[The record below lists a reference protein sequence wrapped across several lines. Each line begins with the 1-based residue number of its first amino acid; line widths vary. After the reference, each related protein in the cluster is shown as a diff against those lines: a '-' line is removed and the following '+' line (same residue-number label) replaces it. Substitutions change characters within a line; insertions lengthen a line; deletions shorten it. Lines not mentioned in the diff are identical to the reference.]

1 MNIFKSYRKGIQE
14 ATLRPNMVVVLW
26 MINFFF
32 ASVIYFLF
40 SAMLKAAF
48 GKSLLASDLL
58 DKPNMDVLLEALT
71 SSGTSLGMLVTAGL
85 VVAVLFFLAGIF
97 VNGGILQSLLH
108 RRDDEG
114 FAQVFFAGGGK
125 FYGRFFRLSIYSL
138 VLWIPG
144 AILYL
149 IINGLLGIFTK
160 NPLNEQLSFY
170 ILLLRIAVALF
181 LVFLIKMIMDYARIR
196 IAIQD
201 SRSVLRA
208 LLEAAGFVFRK
219 LVKTLALYYVLG
231 LTGVAA
237 FLIYW
242 GIRSTFSAGSPGT
255 IWLGFIIS
263 QIFIASRGWLRIAF
277 QAGQLRFFTL
287 ESF

>member
-14 ATLRPNMVVVLW
+14 ATLRPNMAVVLW

-32 ASVIYFLF
+32 ASVVYFLF
-40 SAMLKAAF
+40 SAMLSAAF

-58 DKPNMDVLLEALT
+58 QKPNMDVLFEFLT
-71 SSGTSLGMLVTAGL
+71 SAGTSLGMLVTAGL
-85 VVAVLFFLAGIF
+85 VLVVLFFLASIF
-97 VNGGILQSLLH
+97 VNGGILQTLVH
-108 RRDDEG
+108 RRDQEG

-125 FYGRFFRLSIYSL
+125 FYGRFFRLSIFSL
-138 VLWIPG
+138 ILWIPSI
-144 AILYL
+144 ILYL
-149 IINGLLGIFTK
+149 LINGFLGIFTM
-160 NPLNEQLSFY
+160 NSLNEQGSFY
-170 ILLLRIAVALF
+170 AALLRIAIALF
-181 LVFLIKMIMDYARIR
+181 FVFLIKMIMDYARIR
-196 IAIQD
+196 IVTQD
-201 SRSVLRA
+201 SRAVLPS

-219 LVKTLALYYVLG
+219 LGKTLALYYLLG

-242 GIRSTFSAGSPGT
+242 GIRSTFSAGSSGT
-255 IWLGFIIS
+255 IWLGFFIS
-263 QIFIASRGWLRIAF
+263 QLFIASRGWLRIAF

>member
-14 ATLRPNMVVVLW
+14 ATLRPNMAVVLW

-40 SAMLKAAF
+40 SAMLSAAF

-58 DKPNMDVLLEALT
+58 QKPNMDILLEFLT

-85 VVAVLFFLAGIF
+85 VMAVLFFLAGIF
-97 VNGGILQSLLH
+97 VNGGILQSLVH
-108 RRDDEG
+108 QRDQGG

-125 FYGRFFRLSIYSL
+125 FYGRFFRLSIFSL
-138 VLWIPG
+138 ILWIP
-144 AILYL
+144 AVFLYM
-149 IINGLLGIFTK
+149 IINGVLGIFTR
-160 NPLNEQLSFY
+160 NSLNEQGSFY
-170 ILLLRIAVALF
+170 VVWLRIAIALF
-181 LVFLIKMIMDYARIR
+181 LIFLIKMIMDYARMR
-196 IAIQD
+196 IATQD
-201 SRSVLRA
+201 SRSVLRSM
-208 LLEAAGFVFRK
+208 LEAAGFVFRK
-219 LVKTLALYYVLG
+219 LGKTLALYYLLG

-242 GIRSTFSAGSPGT
+242 GIRSTFSAGSSGT
-255 IWLGFIIS
+255 IWLGFFIS
-263 QIFIASRGWLRIAF
+263 QLFIASRGWLRIAF

>member
-14 ATLRPNMVVVLW
+14 ATLRPNMVGVLW
-26 MINFFF
+26 MINLFF

-40 SAMLKAAF
+40 SAILKAAF
-48 GKSLLASDLL
+48 GQSLLASDLL
-58 DKPNMDVLLEALT
+58 HKPNMDLLLEFLL

-85 VVAVLFFLAGIF
+85 VLAALFFLAGIF
-97 VNGGILQSLLH
+97 VNGGILHALVHQ
-108 RRDDEG
+108 RDYESFG
-114 FAQVFFAGGGK
+114 QVFFAGGGK

-138 VLWIPG
+138 ILWIPSV
-144 AILYL
+144 ILYL
-149 IINGLLGIFTK
+149 IISGLLGISTK
-160 NPLNEQLSFY
+160 NPLNEQSSFY
-170 ILLLRIAVALF
+170 IVLLRIAIVLF
-181 LVFLIKMIMDYARIR
+181 LVFLIKMIMDYARIK
-196 IAIQD
+196 IATQD
-201 SRSVLRA
+201 SRSVFRS
-208 LLEAAGFVFRK
+208 LLEATGFVFRK
-219 LVKTLALYYVLG
+219 LGKTLALYYLLG

-242 GIRSTFSAGSPGT
+242 GIRSTFQAGSSGT

-263 QIFIASRGWLRIAF
+263 QLFIASRGWLRVAF

>member
-14 ATLRPNMVVVLW
+14 ATLRPNMAVVLW

-32 ASVIYFLF
+32 ASVVYFLF
-40 SAMLKAAF
+40 SAMLSAAF

-58 DKPNMDVLLEALT
+58 QKPNMDVLFEFLT
-71 SSGTSLGMLVTAGL
+71 SAGTSLGMLVTAGL
-85 VVAVLFFLAGIF
+85 VLVVLFFLASIF
-97 VNGGILQSLLH
+97 VNGGILQTLVH
-108 RRDDEG
+108 RRDQEG

-125 FYGRFFRLSIYSL
+125 FYGRFFRLSIFSL
-138 VLWIPG
+138 ILWIPSI
-144 AILYL
+144 ILYL
-149 IINGLLGIFTK
+149 LINGFLGIFTM
-160 NPLNEQLSFY
+160 NSLNEQGSFY
-170 ILLLRIAVALF
+170 AALLRIAIALF
-181 LVFLIKMIMDYARIR
+181 FVFLIKMIMDYARIR
-196 IAIQD
+196 IVTQD
-201 SRSVLRA
+201 SRSALRS

-219 LVKTLALYYVLG
+219 LGKTLALYYLLG

-242 GIRSTFSAGSPGT
+242 GIRSTFSAGSSGT
-255 IWLGFIIS
+255 IWLGFFIS
-263 QIFIASRGWLRIAF
+263 QLFIASRGWLRIAF

>member
-40 SAMLKAAF
+40 SAMLSATF
-48 GKSLLASDLL
+48 GKSLMASDLL
-58 DKPNMDVLLEALT
+58 QKPNMDVLLEFLT

-85 VVAVLFFLAGIF
+85 VLAILFFLAGIF
-97 VNGGILQSLLH
+97 VNGGILQTLVH
-108 RRDDEG
+108 RRDQEG

-138 VLWIPG
+138 ILWIP
-144 AILYL
+144 AVFLYM
-149 IINGLLGIFTK
+149 IISGVLGIFTK
-160 NPLNEQLSFY
+160 NPLNEQGSFY
-170 ILLLRIAVALF
+170 VALLRIAIALF
-181 LVFLIKMIMDYARIR
+181 FVFLIKMIMDYARIR
-196 IAIQD
+196 IVTQD
-201 SRSVLRA
+201 SRSVLRPM
-208 LLEAAGFVFRK
+208 LEAAGFVFRK
-219 LVKTLALYYVLG
+219 QGKTLALYYLLG

-242 GIRSTFSAGSPGT
+242 GIRSTFSAGSSGT
-255 IWLGFIIS
+255 IWLAFFIS
-263 QIFIASRGWLRIAF
+263 QLFIASRGWLRIAF

>member
-14 ATLRPNMVVVLW
+14 ATLRPNMAVVLW

-40 SAMLKAAF
+40 SAMLSAAF

-58 DKPNMDVLLEALT
+58 QKPNMDVLLEFLT

-85 VVAVLFFLAGIF
+85 VLVVLFFLAGIF
-97 VNGGILQSLLH
+97 VNGGILQSLIH

-138 VLWIPG
+138 IFWIP
-144 AILYL
+144 AVFLYM
-149 IINGLLGIFTK
+149 IISGVLGIFTK
-160 NPLNEQLSFY
+160 NPLNEQGSFY
-170 ILLLRIAVALF
+170 IMLLRIAIALF
-181 LVFLIKMIMDYARIR
+181 LIFLIKMIMDYARLR
-196 IAIQD
+196 IATQD
-201 SRSVLRA
+201 SRSVLRS

-219 LVKTLALYYVLG
+219 LVKTLALYYLLG

-242 GIRSTFSAGSPGT
+242 GIRSTFSAGTLGT

>member
-14 ATLRPNMVVVLW
+14 ATLRPNMAVVLW

-32 ASVIYFLF
+32 ASVVYFLF
-40 SAMLKAAF
+40 SAMLSAAF

-58 DKPNMDVLLEALT
+58 QKPNMDVLLEFLT

-85 VVAVLFFLAGIF
+85 VLVVLFFLASIF
-97 VNGGILQSLLH
+97 VNGGILQSLVH
-108 RRDDEG
+108 QRDQEG

-125 FYGRFFRLSIYSL
+125 FYGPFFRLSIFSL
-138 VLWIPG
+138 ILWIP
-144 AILYL
+144 AVFLYM
-149 IINGLLGIFTK
+149 IINGVLGIFTR
-160 NPLNEQLSFY
+160 NSLNEQGSFY
-170 ILLLRIAVALF
+170 VVWLRIAIALF

-196 IAIQD
+196 IVTQD
-201 SRSVLRA
+201 SRSALRSM
-208 LLEAAGFVFRK
+208 LEAAGFVFRK
-219 LVKTLALYYVLG
+219 LGKTLALYYLLG
-231 LTGVAA
+231 LTGAAA

-242 GIRSTFSAGSPGT
+242 GIRSTFSAGSSGT
-255 IWLGFIIS
+255 IWLAFFIS
-263 QIFIASRGWLRIAF
+263 QLFIASRGWLRIAF

>member
-1 MNIFKSYRKGIQE
+1 MNIFKSYRKGIQD
-14 ATLRPNMVVVLW
+14 ATLRPNMAVVLW

-58 DKPNMDVLLEALT
+58 QKPNMDVLLEFLT

-85 VVAVLFFLAGIF
+85 VLAVLFFLAGIF
-97 VNGGILQSLLH
+97 VNGGILQSLVH
-108 RRDDEG
+108 QRDHEG

-138 VLWIPG
+138 ILWIPG

-160 NPLNEQLSFY
+160 NPLNEQRSFY
-170 ILLLRIAVALF
+170 ILLLRIAIVLF

-196 IAIQD
+196 IATQD
-201 SRSVLRA
+201 SRSVFRS

-219 LVKTLALYYVLG
+219 LVKTLALYYLLG

-242 GIRSTFSAGSPGT
+242 GIRSTFSAGSSAT
-255 IWLGFIIS
+255 IWLGFLIS
-263 QIFIASRGWLRIAF
+263 QLFIASRGWLRIAF

>member
-14 ATLRPNMVVVLW
+14 ATLRPNMAVVLW

-58 DKPNMDVLLEALT
+58 QKPNMDVLLEFLT
-71 SSGTSLGMLVTAGL
+71 SAGTSLGMLVTAGL
-85 VVAVLFFLAGIF
+85 VLAVLFFLAGIF
-97 VNGGILQSLLH
+97 VNGGILQTLVH
-108 RRDDEG
+108 RRDQEG

-125 FYGRFFRLSIYSL
+125 FYGRFFRLSIFSL
-138 VLWIPG
+138 ILWIP
-144 AILYL
+144 AVFLYL
-149 IINGLLGIFTK
+149 IINGVLGIFTR
-160 NPLNEQLSFY
+160 NSLNEQGSFY
-170 ILLLRIAVALF
+170 IGLLRMAITLF
-181 LVFLIKMIMDYARIR
+181 FVFLIKMIMDYARIR
-196 IAIQD
+196 IVTQD
-201 SRSVLRA
+201 SRSALRPM
-208 LLEAAGFVFRK
+208 LEAAGFVFRK
-219 LVKTLALYYVLG
+219 LGKTLALYYLLG

-242 GIRSTFSAGSPGT
+242 GIRSTFSAGSSGT
-255 IWLGFIIS
+255 IWLGFFIS
-263 QIFIASRGWLRIAF
+263 QLFIASRGWLRIAF

>member
-1 MNIFKSYRKGIQE
+1 MNIIKSYRKGIQE
-14 ATLRPNMVVVLW
+14 ATLRPNMAVVLW

-48 GKSLLASDLL
+48 GKSLLAADLL
-58 DKPNMDVLLEALT
+58 QKPNMDVLLEFLT

-85 VVAVLFFLAGIF
+85 VLVVLFFLAGIF
-97 VNGGILQSLLH
+97 VTGGILQSLVH
-108 RRDDEG
+108 QRDHEG

-138 VLWIPG
+138 ILWIPG
-144 AILYL
+144 IIAYM
-149 IINGLLGIFTK
+149 IINGLLGILTK
-160 NPLNEQLSFY
+160 NPLNEQRTFY
-170 ILLLRIAVALF
+170 ILLLRIAIALF
-181 LVFLIKMIMDYARIR
+181 LAFLIKMIMDYARIR
-196 IAIQD
+196 IATQD
-201 SRSVLRA
+201 SRSVLRS

-219 LVKTLALYYVLG
+219 LVKTLALYYLLG
-231 LTGVAA
+231 LTGVAV

-242 GIRSTFSAGSPGT
+242 GIRSTFSAESSGT
-255 IWLGFIIS
+255 IWLGFFIS
-263 QIFIASRGWLRIAF
+263 QLFIASRGWLRIAF

>member
-14 ATLRPNMVVVLW
+14 ATLRPNMAVVLW
-26 MINFFF
+26 MVNFFF
-32 ASVIYFLF
+32 ASVLYFLF
-40 SAMLKAAF
+40 SAMLSAAF
-48 GKSLLASDLL
+48 GRSLLASDLL
-58 DKPNMDVLLEALT
+58 QKPNMDVLLEFLT

-85 VVAVLFFLAGIF
+85 VMVVLFFLAGIF
-97 VNGGILQSLLH
+97 VNGGILQSLVH
-108 RRDDEG
+108 QRDHER

-138 VLWIPG
+138 ILWIPG

-149 IINGLLGIFTK
+149 IINGLLGIFTM
-160 NPLNEQLSFY
+160 NSLNEQGSFY
-170 ILLLRIAVALF
+170 IALLRIAIALF
-181 LVFLIKMIMDYARIR
+181 FVFLIKMIMDYARIR
-196 IAIQD
+196 IVTQD
-201 SRSVLRA
+201 SRSVLRS

-219 LVKTLALYYVLG
+219 LVKTLALYYLLG

-242 GIRSTFSAGSPGT
+242 GIRSTFSAGSSGT
-255 IWLGFIIS
+255 IWLAFFIS
-263 QIFIASRGWLRIAF
+263 QLYIASRSWLRIAF

>member
-1 MNIFKSYRKGIQE
+1 MNIIKSYRKGIQE
-14 ATLRPNMVVVLW
+14 ATLRPNMAVVLW

-48 GKSLLASDLL
+48 GKSLLAADLL
-58 DKPNMDVLLEALT
+58 QKPNMDVLLEFLT

-85 VVAVLFFLAGIF
+85 VLAVLFFLAGIF
-97 VNGGILQSLLH
+97 VNGGILQSLVH
-108 RRDDEG
+108 RRDHEG
-114 FAQVFFAGGGK
+114 FGQVFFAGGGK

-138 VLWIPG
+138 ILWIPG
-144 AILYL
+144 
-149 IINGLLGIFTK
+149 IIVYMIVNGLLGIFTK
-160 NPLNEQLSFY
+160 NSLNEQRSFY
-170 ILLLRIAVALF
+170 IQLVRIAIAIF

-196 IAIQD
+196 IATQD
-201 SRSVLRA
+201 SRSVLRSM
-208 LLEAAGFVFRK
+208 LEATGFVFRK
-219 LVKTLALYYVLG
+219 MGKTLALYYLLG

-242 GIRSTFSAGSPGT
+242 GIRSTFSAESLGT

>member
-1 MNIFKSYRKGIQE
+1 MNIFKSYGKGIQD
-14 ATLRPNMVVVLW
+14 ATLRPNMVIMLW
-26 MINFFF
+26 VINLFF

-40 SAMLKAAF
+40 SPMLNAAF

-58 DKPNMDVLLEALT
+58 QKPNMDVLFEFLT
-71 SSGTSLGMLVTAGL
+71 ASGTSLGMLVTAGL
-85 VVAVLFFLAGIF
+85 VLVVLFFLTSIF
-97 VNGGILQSLLH
+97 VNGGILQSMVH
-108 RRDDEG
+108 QRDHER

-138 VLWIPG
+138 ILWIPG

-149 IINGLLGIFTK
+149 ILNGILGIFTK
-160 NPLNEQLSFY
+160 NPLNEQRSFY
-170 ILLLRIAVALF
+170 ILLVRIVMAAF

-201 SRSVLRA
+201 SRSVLRS

-219 LVKTLALYYVLG
+219 LGKTLALYYLLG
-231 LTGVAA
+231 LSGVAA

-242 GIRSTFSAGSPGT
+242 GIRSTFSAGSLGT

-277 QAGQLRFFTL
+277 QAGQLRFITL

>member
-14 ATLRPNMVVVLW
+14 ATLRPSMVVVLW
-26 MINFFF
+26 LVNFFF

-48 GKSLLASDLL
+48 GESLLASDLL
-58 DKPNMDVLLEALT
+58 QRPNMDVLIEFLT
-71 SSGTSLGMLVTAGL
+71 SSGTSLGMLVTAIL
-85 VVAVLFFLAGIF
+85 ILAVLFFLASIF
-97 VNGGILQSLLH
+97 VNGGILNSLIGQ
-108 RRDDEG
+108 RNYEG

-138 VLWIPG
+138 ILWIPG
-144 AILYL
+144 VILYF
-149 IINGLLGIFTK
+149 IINVFFGIFTK
-160 NPLNEQLSFY
+160 NPLNEQRAFY
-170 ILLLRIAVALF
+170 ITLLRFAIVAF
-181 LVFLIKMIMDYARIR
+181 IIFLIKMIMDYARIK
-196 IAIQD
+196 IATQD
-201 SRSVLRA
+201 SRSVLRS

-219 LVKTLALYYVLG
+219 LGKTLTLYYLLG
-231 LTGVAA
+231 LTGLAA

-242 GIRSTFSAGSPGT
+242 GIRSTFQAGSSGT
-255 IWLGFIIS
+255 IWLAFIIS
-263 QIFIASRGWLRIAF
+263 QLFIASRGWLRVAF